1 MRYFDSNRGLVND
14 VRFYTNLDIN
24 RTLIPSPRTNE
35 VLTPVA
41 CQTLLTYTFIL
52 GESPIRLHP
61 SFVLRCLLRWFSHA
75 DTQIS
80 AHLEHYISAHLE
92 HYIGIII
99 GYVTGIYVQ

>member
-1 MRYFDSNRGLVND
+1 M
-14 VRFYTNLDIN
+14 
-24 RTLIPSPRTNE
+24 
-35 VLTPVA
+35 LTPVA

-75 DTQIS
+75 DMQIS
-80 AHLEHYISAHLE
+80 AHLSAHLE
-92 HYIGIII
+92 HYIGIVI

>member
-1 MRYFDSNRGLVND
+1 MTLECVAYHCVYMRYYQQKNKGF
-14 VRFYTNLDIN
+14 
-24 RTLIPSPRTNE
+24 PSRLNE

-75 DTQIS
+75 GTQIS